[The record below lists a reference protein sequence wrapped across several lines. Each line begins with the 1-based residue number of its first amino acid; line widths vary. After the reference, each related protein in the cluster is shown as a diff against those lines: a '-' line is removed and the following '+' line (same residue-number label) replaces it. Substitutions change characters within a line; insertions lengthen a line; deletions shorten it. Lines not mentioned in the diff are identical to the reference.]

1 MKDNMKKLDLS
12 GIWKLWMDE
21 ENTGAEPQS
30 FPLEILLPSTTS
42 CEGLGNPNPE
52 RAAGYL
58 TDAFRFEGKAW
69 FERSFVVAEENSG
82 LLAYLTLERTR
93 ISRLWL
99 DGREMGERNSLC
111 TAHVYC
117 LGILT
122 VGEHTLRL
130 CVENMGYPTR
140 GGHMT
145 SPDTQS
151 NWNGI
156 TGEISVAFCRTHF
169 RQIQLFPDPE
179 NNALRIRALL
189 EGTENG
195 EALIA
200 VDETECWAASF
211 ENGILETEHVF
222 SRPMELWNEFRPAL
236 HQLKIAVGDDCAERT
251 FGMRRFSAR
260 GRELL
265 LNGQPIFLRGKHD
278 GLIHPLTGY
287 APTDMDSWLKILGRA
302 KEYGINHYR
311 FHTCCPPEAA
321 FAAAD
326 RLGIC
331 MEPELPFW
339 GTITEEGEEGHNA
352 AERQYLIEEGYRIL
366 AAFGHHPSF
375 MMLSLGNELWGSEKA
390 MNEMLRNYRAFDPD
404 KLYTGGSNN
413 FQFVPRVLEEE
424 DVFVGVRLS
433 RDRLFRGSYAMC
445 DAPQGIVQTTEPES
459 VRDYDRMIVPEALSG
474 QNAEEGKRLIQYGTG
489 VKEVE
494 GGNVEELIPE
504 VPVISHEVGQYEFYP
519 DFDEMSRYTGPLK
532 PRNFEIFRERLEK
545 AGLFRDWK
553 RFFHSAGKL
562 AVDCY
567 RREIETALRTG
578 ELSGFQLL
586 DLQDFSGQGTA
597 LVGVLNAFMES
608 KGLIS
613 SGEWRQFC
621 GPVNVLAKFERF
633 VFDAEQEI
641 TFEALVSET
650 RPGVKHETVRCRLL
664 LNGEEIRSSTL
675 SVQCGSSRLL
685 PCGVCRFA
693 PVNVK
698 KPAKLKVVLETEYE
712 CENAYDIWLLPKEE
726 VSVTKEGITLPQGH
740 VAFAASAEEARKH
753 NGPVIVVPEGEGKL
767 PAEYCSDFWCYPM
780 FRSISESMNR
790 PVPVGTLGLCIRS
803 EARELAGFPSDTYTT
818 PIWYRI
824 LKTAHLEEVDGDSE
838 PIVEMIDNVERC
850 KRFGILYHKDG
861 CLHLTAKLWQAAEDA
876 EVKTFAASLA
886 RCLLEGKSIRSEGK

>member
-1 MKDNMKKLDLS
+1 MNENMKKLDLS

-21 ENTGAEPQS
+21 DNTGAEPQS
-30 FPLEILLPSTTS
+30 FPMEMPLPSTTS
-42 CEGLGNPNPE
+42 CEGLGKPNPE
-52 RAAGYL
+52 RSAGYL
-58 TDAFRFEGKAW
+58 TDPFRFEGKAW
-69 FERSFVVAEENSG
+69 FERSFTVPEEMKG
-82 LLAYLTLERTR
+82 LSAYLTLERTR
-93 ISRLWL
+93 ISRVWL
-99 DGREMGERNSLC
+99 DGKAMGERNSLC
-111 TAHVYC
+111 TAHVYA
-117 LGILT
+117 LGELEP
-122 VGEHTLRL
+122 GSHTLRL
-130 CVENMGYPTR
+130 CVANNGYPTR

-151 NWNGI
+151 NWNGV
-156 TGEISVAFCRTHF
+156 TGEMSIVFCKTFF
-169 RQIQLFPDPE
+169 RQIQFFPYPE
-179 NNALRIRALL
+179 NNALRIKALL
-189 EGTENG
+189 EGPQSG
-195 EALIA
+195 EAQLT
-200 VDETECWAASF
+200 VDETESWSAPF
-211 ENGILETEHVF
+211 ENGLLETEHTF
-222 SRPMELWNEFRPAL
+222 SRPMENWNEFRPAL
-236 HQLKIAVGDDCAERT
+236 HQLKIAVGDDCVERS
-251 FGMRRFSAR
+251 FGMRRFSTR

-265 LNGQPIFLRGKHD
+265 LNGQPVFLRGKHD

-287 APTDMDSWLKILGRA
+287 APTDEESWMRILGRA

-339 GTITEEGEEGHNA
+339 GTITEEGDEGHNA
-352 AERQYLIEEGYRIL
+352 AEREYLIEEGFRIL

-390 MNEMLRNYRAFDPD
+390 MNEMLRGYRAFDPD
-404 KLYTGGSNN
+404 KLYTSGSNN

-459 VRDYDRMIVPEALSG
+459 LRDYDEMIVPASLSG
-474 QNAEEGKRLIQYGTG
+474 RGAEEGKRLIQYGTG

-494 GGNVEELIPE
+494 GGKAEELIPE

-532 PRNFEIFRERLEK
+532 PRNFEIFRERLEN

-553 RFFHSAGKL
+553 RFFRSAGKL

-567 RREIETALRTG
+567 RREIETALRSK

-608 KGLIS
+608 KGLIAP
-613 SGEWRQFC
+613 EAWQQFC

-633 VFDAEQEI
+633 VFSAGQEI
-641 TFEALVSET
+641 AFEVVISET
-650 RPGVKHETVRCRLL
+650 RPGVKHENVRCTLL
-664 LNGEEIRSSTL
+664 MDDEVLQTALLPVNAENG
-675 SVQCGSSRLL
+675 RLL
-685 PCGVCRFA
+685 PCGLCRFA
-693 PVNVK
+693 PVKVD
-698 KPAKLKVVLETEYE
+698 KPAKLKVLLETEYE
-712 CENAYDIWLLPKEE
+712 CENTYDLWVLAEEE
-726 VSVTKEGITLPQGH
+726 VLISEEGITLSEGH
-740 VAFAASAEEARKH
+740 VAFAASVEEAKKH
-753 NGPVIVVPEGEGKL
+753 TGPVIVVPDGEGKL

-803 EARELAGFPSDTYTT
+803 EAPELSGFPTDTYTT
-818 PIWYRI
+818 PVWYRI

-850 KRFGILYHKDG
+850 KRFGLLYHKEG
-861 CLHLTAKLWQAAEDA
+861 YLHLTAKLWQAAEDA

-886 RCLLEGKSIRSEGK
+886 RCLFQNRPINRAGE